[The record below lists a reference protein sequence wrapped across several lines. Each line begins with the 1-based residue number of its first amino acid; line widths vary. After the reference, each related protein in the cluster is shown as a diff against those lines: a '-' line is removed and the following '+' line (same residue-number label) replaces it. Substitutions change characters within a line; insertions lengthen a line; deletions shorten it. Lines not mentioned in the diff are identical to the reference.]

1 MNATHLAG
9 YGLVI
14 CSTTIEAFGQIALK
28 KTASAGSGEGIK
40 FGWLSAGVAC
50 YAVEAVVWTLVLQCL
65 NVSIAYP
72 MGSLSFVMIVL
83 MSKLILQEKVEKER
97 WLGVSLILCG
107 TAMLGLNS

>member
-1 MNATHLAG
+1 MIATPLAG

-14 CSTTIEAFGQIALK
+14 CSTTIEAFGQMALK
-28 KTASAGSGEGIK
+28 KTATTKGSDGIK
-40 FGWLSAGVAC
+40 FGWLSAAMGC
-50 YAVEAVVWTLVLQCL
+50 YVVEALVWTLVLQCL

-83 MSKLILQEKVEKER
+83 MSKLILQEKVQKER
-97 WLGVSLILCG
+97 WLGVALILCG